1 MKTILVPT
9 EPHDFTTAT
18 LDAALR
24 LARRFDSY
32 VEGFALRSALAELL
46 AVDPLSATVL
56 PTADRDDEEAAQQAR
71 QLFESFMRGRGV
83 PRRGAPTAGP
93 SFGWLDEAPNGD
105 GFVGSYG
112 RVFDITVVGRPDPNR
127 NSPRMSTLEAA
138 LFDSGRPILIAPPT
152 PPPQLGDIIVIAWN
166 GSTETAR
173 AVALALPLLE
183 RAQRVVVLTI
193 EGWGVPGPS
202 GEQLTRYLRAN
213 DIAAEPLAVPAGR
226 RNSGETILANAGSLR
241 CDLLIKGAYTQS
253 RLRQMIFGGA
263 TAHVLAKAEMP
274 VFMAH

>member
-18 LDAALR
+18 LDAALL

-46 AVDPLSATVL
+46 AVDPLSAAVL
-56 PTADRDDEEAAQQAR
+56 PTVDRDDEEAAQQAR
-71 QLFESFMRGRGV
+71 RLFESFMRGRGV
-83 PRRGAPTAGP
+83 PRRGGGIGP

-112 RVFDITVVGRPDPNR
+112 RVFDVTAVGRPDPNR

-152 PPPQLGDIIVIAWN
+152 PPPRLGDVVVIAWN

-173 AVALALPLLE
+173 TVAFALPLLE
-183 RAQRVVVLTI
+183 QAERVVVLTV
-193 EGWGVPGPS
+193 EGWMVPGPS
-202 GEQLTRYLRAN
+202 GEQLAHYLRAN
-213 DIAAEPLAVPAGR
+213 GIAAEPLGVPAGR
-226 RNSGETILANAGSLR
+226 RNNGETVLANAAALG
-241 CDLLIKGAYTQS
+241 CDLLVKGAYTQS

-263 TAHVLAKAEMP
+263 TAHILARAEMP
-274 VFMAH
+274 VLMAH

>member
-18 LDAALR
+18 LDAALL

-46 AVDPLSATVL
+46 AVDPLSAAVL
-56 PTADRDDEEAAQQAR
+56 PTVDRDDEEAAQQAR
-71 QLFESFMRGRGV
+71 RLFESFMRGRGV
-83 PRRGAPTAGP
+83 PRRGGGIGP

-152 PPPQLGDIIVIAWN
+152 PPPRLGDVVVIAWN

-173 AVALALPLLE
+173 TVAFALPLLE
-183 RAQRVVVLTI
+183 QAERVVVLTV
-193 EGWGVPGPS
+193 EGWMVPGPS
-202 GEQLTRYLRAN
+202 GEQLARYLRAN
-213 DIAAEPLAVPAGR
+213 GIAAEPLGVPAGR
-226 RNSGETILANAGSLR
+226 RNNGETVLANAAALG
-241 CDLLIKGAYTQS
+241 CDLLVKGAYTQS

-263 TAHVLAKAEMP
+263 TAHILARAEMP
-274 VFMAH
+274 VLMAH